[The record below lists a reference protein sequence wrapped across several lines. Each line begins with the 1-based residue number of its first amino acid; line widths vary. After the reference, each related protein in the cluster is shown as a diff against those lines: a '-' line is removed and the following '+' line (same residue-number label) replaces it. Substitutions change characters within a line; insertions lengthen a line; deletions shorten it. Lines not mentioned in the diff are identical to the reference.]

1 MFLSESDFI
10 RDVES
15 ESESI
20 PESVESRDFGEIGIE
35 IDSKFLSG
43 IGIGIDNCFQNQEY
57 FLSFKKIV
65 SNVQKQPFHVQ
76 LSISDHSLTLF

>member
-1 MFLSESDFI
+1 M
-10 RDVES
+10 

-20 PESVESRDFGEIGIE
+20 PESVESRDFGGIG
-35 IDSKFLSG
+35 IDSKFSSG

-76 LSISDHSLTLF
+76 VSISD

>member
-1 MFLSESDFI
+1 M
-10 RDVES
+10 

-20 PESVESRDFGEIGIE
+20 PESVESRDFGGIGIG
-35 IDSKFLSG
+35 IDSKFSSG

-76 LSISDHSLTLF
+76 VSISD